1 MLGNIKF
8 LSIKESLS
16 ARLLLFTF
24 CFVLIA
30 EVVIYVP
37 SIANFRE
44 NWINQ
49 KLAEANIA
57 ILVIE
62 AAPDFMVSRL
72 LADELL
78 TSTENYSIVRTF
90 EGAED
95 FPQALMAADPFEVSE
110 YFDMRNL
117 SWFQSVRDALDTLV
131 NMNRTGYLIEARGT
145 SMGDEPGE
153 IIIVFDEALLCA
165 DMLTYSLN
173 IVILSI
179 IISILVAALLYYSLS
194 NLLVRPV
201 KNITDNMIAFRHA
214 PEDMTRQ
221 FEPEDRED
229 EIGVVMRELA
239 KMQDDVRKAL
249 NQKDHLA
256 KLGGAISNINH
267 DLRNMLSSA
276 QLVSD
281 HLSTIDN
288 PVVQQL
294 APRFVKAIDRAIRL
308 CEHTLE
314 YGGSQAEELH
324 VRTFN
329 LHNLVDDVTTSLGL
343 FDQSQITLHN
353 KVDKDQKLTGDN
365 DQIFRVL
372 MNICRNAVQAIGE
385 SGNIIVKSEQSNDR
399 ITIDITDDALG
410 IPEKIK
416 ENLFQPF
423 KTGSRGGT
431 GLGLAISKEIIT
443 AHGGTLDLL
452 ESSPKG
458 STFRIILP
466 IHH

>member
-1 MLGNIKF
+1 MAGILKKI
-8 LSIKESLS
+8 SIKESLS
-16 ARLLLFTF
+16 ARLLLFTI

-30 EVVIYVP
+30 EVLIYVP

-44 NWINQ
+44 NWIEQ
-49 KLAEANIA
+49 KIAEANIA
-57 ILVIE
+57 ILVLE
-62 AAPDFMVSRL
+62 AAPDYIVSRML
-72 LADELL
+72 TDELL
-78 TSTENYSIVRTF
+78 TSTENYSIMRRF
-90 EGAED
+90 DDGMD
-95 FPQALMAADPFEVSE
+95 PQVLRAMEPYNVSAR
-110 YFDMRNL
+110 FDIRNVP
-117 SWFQSVRDALDTLV
+117 WTESVRDAFETLIF
-131 NMNRTGYLIEARGT
+131 MNRENYLMEVTGNASGEYG
-145 SMGDEPGE
+145 GE
-153 IIIVFDEALLCA
+153 IVVVFDEILLCH
-165 DMLTYSLN
+165 DMLIYSRN
-173 IVILSI
+173 IVLLTIV
-179 IISILVAALLYYSLS
+179 ISLFTAMLVYYSLS

-201 KNITDNMIAFRHA
+201 QKITDNMIAFRHA
-214 PEDMTRQ
+214 PEDLTKK
-221 FEPEDRED
+221 FIPEDRED
-229 EIGVVMRELA
+229 EIGLVMQELA
-239 KMQDDVRKAL
+239 RMQDDVRKAL

-281 HLSTIDN
+281 HLSTIDD

-308 CEHTLE
+308 CENTLQ
-314 YGGSQAEELH
+314 YGGSEVEELN
-324 VRTFN
+324 VKTFN

-343 FDQSQITLHN
+343 YENENI
-353 KVDKDQKLTGDN
+353 KLQNNIATEEKIKADN
-365 DQIFRVL
+365 DQLFRVL

-385 SGNIIVKSEQSNDR
+385 TGNITINGIVENSQ
-399 ITIDITDDALG
+399 ITVDISDDALG

-452 ESSPKG
+452 KSDASG
-458 STFRIILP
+458 TTFRIILP
-466 IHH
+466 LNN

>member
-1 MLGNIKF
+1 MAGILKK

-16 ARLLLFTF
+16 ARLLLFTI

-30 EVVIYVP
+30 EVLIYVP

-44 NWINQ
+44 NWIEQ
-49 KLAEANIA
+49 KIAEANIA
-57 ILVIE
+57 ILVLE
-62 AAPDFMVSRL
+62 AAPDYIVSRML
-72 LADELL
+72 TDELL
-78 TSTENYSIVRTF
+78 ISTENYSIMRRF
-90 EGAED
+90 DDGMD
-95 FPQALMAADPFEVSE
+95 PQVLRAMEPYNVSAR
-110 YFDMRNL
+110 FDIRNVP
-117 SWFQSVRDALDTLV
+117 WTESVRDAFETLIF
-131 NMNRTGYLIEARGT
+131 MNRENYLMEVTGNASGEYG
-145 SMGDEPGE
+145 GE
-153 IIIVFDEALLCA
+153 IVVVFDEILLCH
-165 DMLTYSLN
+165 DMLIYSRN
-173 IVILSI
+173 IVLLTIV
-179 IISILVAALLYYSLS
+179 ISLFTAMLVYYSLS

-201 KNITDNMIAFRHA
+201 QKITDNMIAFRHA
-214 PEDMTRQ
+214 PEDLTKK
-221 FEPEDRED
+221 FIPEDRED
-229 EIGVVMRELA
+229 EIGLVMQELA
-239 KMQDDVRKAL
+239 RMQDDVRKAL

-256 KLGGAISNINH
+256 KLRGAISNINH

-281 HLSTIDN
+281 HLSTIDD

-308 CEHTLE
+308 CENTLQ
-314 YGGSQAEELH
+314 YGGSEVEELN
-324 VRTFN
+324 VKTFN

-343 FDQSQITLHN
+343 YENENIKLQNNIATE
-353 KVDKDQKLTGDN
+353 QKIKADN
-365 DQIFRVL
+365 DQLFRVL

-385 SGNIIVKSEQSNDR
+385 TGNITINGIVENSQ
-399 ITIDITDDALG
+399 ITVDISDDALG

-452 ESSPKG
+452 KSDASG
-458 STFRIILP
+458 TTFRIILP
-466 IHH
+466 LNN

>member
-1 MLGNIKF
+1 MAGILKK

-16 ARLLLFTF
+16 ARLLLFTI

-30 EVVIYVP
+30 EVLIYVP

-44 NWINQ
+44 NWIEQ
-49 KLAEANIA
+49 KIAEANIA
-57 ILVIE
+57 ILVLE
-62 AAPDFMVSRL
+62 AAPDYIVSRML
-72 LADELL
+72 TDELL
-78 TSTENYSIVRTF
+78 TSTENYSIMRRF
-90 EGAED
+90 DDGMD
-95 FPQALMAADPFEVSE
+95 PQVLRAMEPYNVSAR
-110 YFDMRNL
+110 FDIRNVP
-117 SWFQSVRDALDTLV
+117 WTGSVRDAFQTLIF
-131 NMNRTGYLIEARGT
+131 MNRENYLMEVTGNASGEYG
-145 SMGDEPGE
+145 GE
-153 IIIVFDEALLCA
+153 IVVVFDEILLCH
-165 DMLTYSLN
+165 DMLIYSRN
-173 IVILSI
+173 IVLLTIV
-179 IISILVAALLYYSLS
+179 ISLFTAMLVYYSLS

-201 KNITDNMIAFRHA
+201 QKITDNMIAFRHA
-214 PEDMTRQ
+214 PEDLTKK
-221 FEPEDRED
+221 FIPEDRED
-229 EIGVVMRELA
+229 EIGLVMQELA
-239 KMQDDVRKAL
+239 RMQDDVRKAL

-281 HLSTIDN
+281 HLSTIDD

-308 CEHTLE
+308 CENTLQ
-314 YGGSQAEELH
+314 YGGSEVEELN
-324 VRTFN
+324 VKTFN

-343 FDQSQITLHN
+343 YENENIKLQNNIATE
-353 KVDKDQKLTGDN
+353 QKIKADN
-365 DQIFRVL
+365 DQLFRVL

-385 SGNIIVKSEQSNDR
+385 TGNITINGIVENSQ
-399 ITIDITDDALG
+399 ITVDISDDALG

-452 ESSPKG
+452 KSDASG
-458 STFRIILP
+458 TTFRIILP
-466 IHH
+466 LNN

>member
-1 MLGNIKF
+1 MAGILKK

-16 ARLLLFTF
+16 ARLLLFTI

-30 EVVIYVP
+30 EVLIYVP

-44 NWINQ
+44 NWIEQ
-49 KLAEANIA
+49 KIAEANIA
-57 ILVIE
+57 ILVLE
-62 AAPDFMVSRL
+62 AAPDYIVSRML
-72 LADELL
+72 TDELL
-78 TSTENYSIVRTF
+78 ISTENYSIMRRF
-90 EGAED
+90 DDGMD
-95 FPQALMAADPFEVSE
+95 PQVLRAMEPYNVSAR
-110 YFDMRNL
+110 FDIRNVP
-117 SWFQSVRDALDTLV
+117 WTESVRDAFETLIF
-131 NMNRTGYLIEARGT
+131 MNRENYLMEVTGNASGEYG
-145 SMGDEPGE
+145 GE
-153 IIIVFDEALLCA
+153 IVVVFDEILLCH
-165 DMLTYSLN
+165 DMLIYSRN
-173 IVILSI
+173 IVLLTIV
-179 IISILVAALLYYSLS
+179 ISLFTAMLVYYSLS

-201 KNITDNMIAFRHA
+201 QKITDNMIAFRHA
-214 PEDMTRQ
+214 PEDLTKK
-221 FEPEDRED
+221 FIPEDRED
-229 EIGVVMRELA
+229 EIGLMMQELER
-239 KMQDDVRKAL
+239 MQDDVRKAL

-281 HLSTIDN
+281 HLSTIDD

-308 CEHTLE
+308 CENTLQ
-314 YGGSQAEELH
+314 YGGSEVEELN
-324 VRTFN
+324 VKTFN

-343 FDQSQITLHN
+343 YENENIKLQNNIATE
-353 KVDKDQKLTGDN
+353 QKIKADN
-365 DQIFRVL
+365 DQLFRVL

-385 SGNIIVKSEQSNDR
+385 TGNITLNGIVENSQ
-399 ITIDITDDALG
+399 ITVDISDDALG

-452 ESSPKG
+452 KSDASG
-458 STFRIILP
+458 TTFRIILP
-466 IHH
+466 LNN

>member
-1 MLGNIKF
+1 MAGILKK

-16 ARLLLFTF
+16 ARLLLFTI

-30 EVVIYVP
+30 EVLIYVP

-44 NWINQ
+44 NWIEQ
-49 KLAEANIA
+49 KIAEANIA
-57 ILVIE
+57 ILVLE
-62 AAPDFMVSRL
+62 AAPDYIVSRML
-72 LADELL
+72 TDELL
-78 TSTENYSIVRTF
+78 TSTENYSIMRRF
-90 EGAED
+90 DDGMD
-95 FPQALMAADPFEVSE
+95 PQVLRAMEPYNVSAR
-110 YFDMRNL
+110 FDIRNVP
-117 SWFQSVRDALDTLV
+117 WTESVRDAFETLIF
-131 NMNRTGYLIEARGT
+131 MNRENYLMEVTGNASGEYG
-145 SMGDEPGE
+145 GE
-153 IIIVFDEALLCA
+153 IVVVFDEILLCH
-165 DMLTYSLN
+165 DMLIYSRN
-173 IVILSI
+173 IVLLTIV
-179 IISILVAALLYYSLS
+179 ISLFTAMLVYYSLS

-201 KNITDNMIAFRHA
+201 QKITDNMIAFRHA
-214 PEDMTRQ
+214 PEDLTKK
-221 FEPEDRED
+221 FIPEDRED
-229 EIGVVMRELA
+229 EIGLVMQELA
-239 KMQDDVRKAL
+239 RMQDDVRKAL

-281 HLSTIDN
+281 HLSTIDD

-308 CEHTLE
+308 CENTLQ
-314 YGGSQAEELH
+314 YGGSEVEELN
-324 VRTFN
+324 VKTFN

-343 FDQSQITLHN
+343 YENENIKLQNNIATE
-353 KVDKDQKLTGDN
+353 QKIKADN
-365 DQIFRVL
+365 DQLFRVL

-385 SGNIIVKSEQSNDR
+385 TGNITINGIVENSQ
-399 ITIDITDDALG
+399 ITVDISDDALG

-452 ESSPKG
+452 KSDASG
-458 STFRIILP
+458 TTFRIILP
-466 IHH
+466 LNN

>member
-1 MLGNIKF
+1 MTGILKK

-16 ARLLLFTF
+16 ARLLFFTI

-30 EVVIYVP
+30 EVLIYVP

-44 NWINQ
+44 NWIEQ
-49 KLAEANIA
+49 KIAEANIA
-57 ILVIE
+57 ILVLE
-62 AAPDFMVSRL
+62 AAPDYIVSRML
-72 LADELL
+72 TDELL
-78 TSTENYSIVRTF
+78 TSTENYSIMRRF
-90 EGAED
+90 DDGMD
-95 FPQALMAADPFEVSE
+95 PQVLRAMEPYNVSAR
-110 YFDMRNL
+110 FDIRNVP
-117 SWFQSVRDALDTLV
+117 WTESVRDAFETLIF
-131 NMNRTGYLIEARGT
+131 MNRENYLMEVTGNASGEYG
-145 SMGDEPGE
+145 GE
-153 IIIVFDEALLCA
+153 IVVVFDEILLCH
-165 DMLTYSLN
+165 DMLIYSRN
-173 IVILSI
+173 IVLLTIV
-179 IISILVAALLYYSLS
+179 ISLFTAMLVYYSLS

-201 KNITDNMIAFRHA
+201 QKITDNMISFRQA
-214 PEDMTRQ
+214 PEDLTKK
-221 FEPEDRED
+221 FIPEDRVD
-229 EIGVVMRELA
+229 EIGLVMQELA
-239 KMQDDVRKAL
+239 RMQDDVRKAL

-281 HLSTIDN
+281 HLSTIDD

-308 CEHTLE
+308 CENTLQ
-314 YGGSQAEELH
+314 YGGSEVEELN
-324 VRTFN
+324 VKTFN

-343 FDQSQITLHN
+343 YENENIKLQNNIATE
-353 KVDKDQKLTGDN
+353 QKIKADN
-365 DQIFRVL
+365 DQLFRVL

-385 SGNIIVKSEQSNDR
+385 TGNITINGIVENSQ
-399 ITIDITDDALG
+399 ITVDISDDALG

-452 ESSPKG
+452 KSDASG
-458 STFRIILP
+458 TIFRIILP
-466 IHH
+466 LNN

>member
-1 MLGNIKF
+1 MAGILKK

-16 ARLLLFTF
+16 ARLLLFTI

-30 EVVIYVP
+30 EVLIYVP

-44 NWINQ
+44 NWIEQ
-49 KLAEANIA
+49 KIAEANIA
-57 ILVIE
+57 ILVLE
-62 AAPDFMVSRL
+62 AAPDYIVSRML
-72 LADELL
+72 TDELL
-78 TSTENYSIVRTF
+78 ISTENYSIMRRF
-90 EGAED
+90 DDGMD
-95 FPQALMAADPFEVSE
+95 PQVLRAMEPYNVSAR
-110 YFDMRNL
+110 FDIRNVP
-117 SWFQSVRDALDTLV
+117 WTESVRDAFETLIF
-131 NMNRTGYLIEARGT
+131 MNRENYLMEVTGNASGEYG
-145 SMGDEPGE
+145 GE
-153 IIIVFDEALLCA
+153 IVVVFDEILLCH
-165 DMLTYSLN
+165 DMLIYSRN
-173 IVILSI
+173 IVLLTIV
-179 IISILVAALLYYSLS
+179 ISLFTAMLVYYSLS

-201 KNITDNMIAFRHA
+201 QKITDNMIAFRHA
-214 PEDMTRQ
+214 PEDLTKK
-221 FEPEDRED
+221 FIPEDRED
-229 EIGVVMRELA
+229 EIGLVMQELA
-239 KMQDDVRKAL
+239 RMQDDVRKAL

-281 HLSTIDN
+281 HLSTIDD

-308 CEHTLE
+308 CENTLQ
-314 YGGSQAEELH
+314 YGGSEVEELN
-324 VRTFN
+324 VKTFN

-343 FDQSQITLHN
+343 YENENIKLQNNIATE
-353 KVDKDQKLTGDN
+353 QKIKADN
-365 DQIFRVL
+365 DQLFRVL
-372 MNICRNAVQAIGE
+372 MNICRNAVQAIGKT
-385 SGNIIVKSEQSNDR
+385 GNITINGIVENSQ
-399 ITIDITDDALG
+399 ITVDISDDALG

-452 ESSPKG
+452 KSDASG
-458 STFRIILP
+458 TTFRIILP
-466 IHH
+466 LNN

>member
-1 MLGNIKF
+1 MAGILKK

-16 ARLLLFTF
+16 ARLLLFTI

-30 EVVIYVP
+30 EVLIYVP

-44 NWINQ
+44 NWIEQ
-49 KLAEANIA
+49 KIAEANIA
-57 ILVIE
+57 ILVLE
-62 AAPDFMVSRL
+62 AAPDYIVSRML
-72 LADELL
+72 TDELL
-78 TSTENYSIVRTF
+78 ISTENYSIMRRF
-90 EGAED
+90 DDGMD
-95 FPQALMAADPFEVSE
+95 PQVLRAMEPYNVSAR
-110 YFDMRNL
+110 FDIRNVP
-117 SWFQSVRDALDTLV
+117 WTESVRDAFETLIF
-131 NMNRTGYLIEARGT
+131 MNRENYLMEVTGNASGEYG
-145 SMGDEPGE
+145 GE
-153 IIIVFDEALLCA
+153 IVVVFDEILLCH
-165 DMLTYSLN
+165 DMLIYSRN
-173 IVILSI
+173 IVLLTIV
-179 IISILVAALLYYSLS
+179 ISLFTAMLVYYSLS

-201 KNITDNMIAFRHA
+201 QKITDNMIAFRHA
-214 PEDMTRQ
+214 PEDLTKK
-221 FEPEDRED
+221 FIPEDRED
-229 EIGVVMRELA
+229 EIGLMMQELER
-239 KMQDDVRKAL
+239 MQDDVRKAL

-281 HLSTIDN
+281 HLSTIDD

-308 CEHTLE
+308 CENTLQ
-314 YGGSQAEELH
+314 YGGSEVEELN
-324 VRTFN
+324 VKTFN

-343 FDQSQITLHN
+343 YENENI
-353 KVDKDQKLTGDN
+353 KLQNNIATEEKIKADN
-365 DQIFRVL
+365 DQLFRVL

-385 SGNIIVKSEQSNDR
+385 TGNITINGIVENSQ
-399 ITIDITDDALG
+399 ITVDISDDALG

-452 ESSPKG
+452 KSDASG
-458 STFRIILP
+458 TTFRIILP
-466 IHH
+466 LNN

>member
-1 MLGNIKF
+1 MLGKLKII
-8 LSIKESLS
+8 SIEKSLS
-16 ARLLLFTF
+16 ARLLLLTIFS
-24 CFVLIA
+24 VLIV
-30 EVVIYVP
+30 EIFFYVP
-37 SIANFRE
+37 SIANFRLT
-44 NWINQ
+44 WIEQ
-49 KLAEANIA
+49 KLAEAHIA
-57 ILVIE
+57 IMVVE

-72 LADELL
+72 LTDQLL
-78 TSTENYSIVRTF
+78 ASSENYSIMRQF
-90 EGAED
+90 QDGEQ
-95 FPQALMAADPFEVSE
+95 QALMAVQPFAVSKQI
-110 YFDMRNL
+110 DIRDV
-117 SWFQSVRDALDTLV
+117 SWFQSIKDALGTMV
-131 NMNRTGYLIEARGT
+131 NMNRTGYLIEARGNVAGEET
-145 SMGDEPGE
+145 EE
-153 IIIVFDEALLCA
+153 IIIVFDEQLLCS
-165 DMLTYSLN
+165 DMLDYSLN
-173 IVILSI
+173 IL
-179 IISILVAALLYYSLS
+179 IISVIISVFVGMFLYYNLS
-194 NLLVRPV
+194 RQLVQPV
-201 KNITDNMIAFRHA
+201 KKITENLISFRHA
-214 PEDMTRQ
+214 PEDMTKR
-221 FEPEDRED
+221 FEPDDRKD

-239 KMQDDVRKAL
+239 TMQDEIRKAL

-281 HLSTIDN
+281 HLSTIDD

-314 YGGSQAEELH
+314 YGGGKSEELNL
-324 VRTFN
+324 RTFN
-329 LHNLVDDVTTSLGL
+329 LHNLVADVSTSLGL
-343 FDQSQITLHN
+343 FDQSKVILHN
-353 KVDKDQKLTGDN
+353 KVDIDQKLTADN

-372 MNICRNAVQAIGE
+372 MNLCRNAVQAIGE
-385 SGNIIVKSEQSNDR
+385 SGNITVTAELSEDQ

-423 KTGSRGGT
+423 KSGSRGGT

-452 ESSPKG
+452 ESSPNG
-458 STFRIILP
+458 STFRIVLP

>member
-1 MLGNIKF
+1 MAGILKKI
-8 LSIKESLS
+8 SIKESLS
-16 ARLLLFTF
+16 ARLLLFTI

-30 EVVIYVP
+30 EVLIYVP

-44 NWINQ
+44 NWIEQ
-49 KLAEANIA
+49 KIAEANIA
-57 ILVIE
+57 ILVLE
-62 AAPDFMVSRL
+62 AAPDYIVSRML
-72 LADELL
+72 TDELL
-78 TSTENYSIVRTF
+78 ISTENYSIMRRF
-90 EGAED
+90 DDGMD
-95 FPQALMAADPFEVSE
+95 PQVLRAMEPYNVSAR
-110 YFDMRNL
+110 FDIRNVP
-117 SWFQSVRDALDTLV
+117 WTESVRDAFETLIF
-131 NMNRTGYLIEARGT
+131 MNRENYLMEVTGNASGEYG
-145 SMGDEPGE
+145 GE
-153 IIIVFDEALLCA
+153 IVVVFDEILLCH
-165 DMLTYSLN
+165 DMLIYSRN
-173 IVILSI
+173 IVLLTIV
-179 IISILVAALLYYSLS
+179 ISLFTAMLVYYSLS

-201 KNITDNMIAFRHA
+201 QKITDNMIAFRHA
-214 PEDMTRQ
+214 PEDLTKK
-221 FEPEDRED
+221 FIPEDRED
-229 EIGVVMRELA
+229 EIGLVMQELA
-239 KMQDDVRKAL
+239 RMQDDVRKAL

-281 HLSTIDN
+281 HLSTIDD

-308 CEHTLE
+308 CENTLQ
-314 YGGSQAEELH
+314 YGGSEVEELN
-324 VRTFN
+324 VKTFN

-343 FDQSQITLHN
+343 YENENI
-353 KVDKDQKLTGDN
+353 KLQNNIATEEKIKADN
-365 DQIFRVL
+365 DQLFRVL

-385 SGNIIVKSEQSNDR
+385 TGNITINGIVENSQ
-399 ITIDITDDALG
+399 ITVDISDDALG

-452 ESSPKG
+452 KSDASG
-458 STFRIILP
+458 TTFRIILP
-466 IHH
+466 LNN

>member
-1 MLGNIKF
+1 MAGILKK

-16 ARLLLFTF
+16 ARLLLFTI

-30 EVVIYVP
+30 EVLIYVP

-44 NWINQ
+44 NWIEQ
-49 KLAEANIA
+49 KIAEANIA
-57 ILVIE
+57 ILVLE
-62 AAPDFMVSRL
+62 AAPDYIVSRML
-72 LADELL
+72 TDELL
-78 TSTENYSIVRTF
+78 ISTENYSIMRRF
-90 EGAED
+90 DDGMD
-95 FPQALMAADPFEVSE
+95 PQVLRAMEPYNVSAR
-110 YFDMRNL
+110 FDIRNVP
-117 SWFQSVRDALDTLV
+117 WTESVRDAFETLIF
-131 NMNRTGYLIEARGT
+131 MNRENYLMEVTGNASGEYG
-145 SMGDEPGE
+145 GE
-153 IIIVFDEALLCA
+153 IVDVFDEILLCH
-165 DMLTYSLN
+165 DMLIYSRN
-173 IVILSI
+173 IVLLTIV
-179 IISILVAALLYYSLS
+179 ISLFTAMLVYYSLS

-201 KNITDNMIAFRHA
+201 QKITDNMIAFRHA
-214 PEDMTRQ
+214 PEDLTKK
-221 FEPEDRED
+221 FIPEDRED
-229 EIGVVMRELA
+229 EIGLVMQELA
-239 KMQDDVRKAL
+239 RMQDDVRKAL

-281 HLSTIDN
+281 HLSTIDD

-308 CEHTLE
+308 CENTLQ
-314 YGGSQAEELH
+314 YGGSEVEELN
-324 VRTFN
+324 VKTFN

-343 FDQSQITLHN
+343 YENENIKLQNNIATE
-353 KVDKDQKLTGDN
+353 QKIKADN
-365 DQIFRVL
+365 DQLFRVL

-385 SGNIIVKSEQSNDR
+385 TGNITINGIVENSQ
-399 ITIDITDDALG
+399 ITVDISDDALG

-452 ESSPKG
+452 KSDASG
-458 STFRIILP
+458 TTFRIILP
-466 IHH
+466 LNN

>member
-1 MLGNIKF
+1 MAGILKK

-16 ARLLLFTF
+16 ARLLLFTI

-30 EVVIYVP
+30 EVLIYVP

-44 NWINQ
+44 NWIEQ
-49 KLAEANIA
+49 KIAEANIA
-57 ILVIE
+57 ILVLE
-62 AAPDFMVSRL
+62 AAPDYIVSRML
-72 LADELL
+72 TDELL
-78 TSTENYSIVRTF
+78 ISTENYSIMRRF
-90 EGAED
+90 DDGMD
-95 FPQALMAADPFEVSE
+95 PQVLRAMEPYNVSAR
-110 YFDMRNL
+110 FDIRNVP
-117 SWFQSVRDALDTLV
+117 WTESVRDAFETLIF
-131 NMNRTGYLIEARGT
+131 MNRENYLMEVTGNASGEYG
-145 SMGDEPGE
+145 GE
-153 IIIVFDEALLCA
+153 IVVVFDEILLCH
-165 DMLTYSLN
+165 DMLIYSRN
-173 IVILSI
+173 IVLLTIV
-179 IISILVAALLYYSLS
+179 ISLFTAMLVYYSLS

-201 KNITDNMIAFRHA
+201 QKITDNMIAFRHA
-214 PEDMTRQ
+214 PEDLTKK
-221 FEPEDRED
+221 FIPEDRED
-229 EIGVVMRELA
+229 EIGLVMQELA
-239 KMQDDVRKAL
+239 RMQDDVRKAL

-281 HLSTIDN
+281 HLSTIDD

-308 CEHTLE
+308 CENTLQ
-314 YGGSQAEELH
+314 YGGSEVEELN
-324 VRTFN
+324 VKTFN

-343 FDQSQITLHN
+343 YENENIKLQNNIATE
-353 KVDKDQKLTGDN
+353 QKIKADN
-365 DQIFRVL
+365 DQLFRVL

-385 SGNIIVKSEQSNDR
+385 TEN
-399 ITIDITDDALG
+399 ITINGIVENSQITVDISDDALG

-452 ESSPKG
+452 KSDASG
-458 STFRIILP
+458 TTFRIILP
-466 IHH
+466 LNN

>member
-1 MLGNIKF
+1 MTGILKK

-16 ARLLLFTF
+16 ARLLIFTIF
-24 CFVLIA
+24 FVLIA
-30 EVVIYVP
+30 EILIYVP

-44 NWINQ
+44 NWIEQ
-49 KLAEANIA
+49 KIAEANIA
-57 ILVIE
+57 ILVLE
-62 AAPDFMVSRL
+62 AAPDYIVSRML
-72 LADELL
+72 TDELL
-78 TSTENYSIVRTF
+78 GSTENFSIMRRF
-90 EGAED
+90 NDGMD
-95 FPQALMAADPFEVSE
+95 PQVLRSMEPFEISARFDIRNVSWT
-110 YFDMRNL
+110 D
-117 SWFQSVRDALDTLV
+117 SVKDAFETLIF
-131 NMNRTGYLIEARGT
+131 MNRENYLIEVIGNASGEY
-145 SMGDEPGE
+145 GGE
-153 IIIVFDEALLCA
+153 IVVVFDEILLCH
-165 DMLTYSLN
+165 DMLVYSRN
-173 IVILSI
+173 IVLLTI
-179 IISILVAALLYYSLS
+179 IISLFTAMLVYYSLS

-201 KNITDNMIAFRHA
+201 QKITDNMIAFRQA
-214 PEDMTRQ
+214 PEDLTKK
-221 FEPEDRED
+221 FIPEQRED
-229 EIGVVMRELA
+229 EIGLVMQELA

-294 APRFVKAIDRAIRL
+294 TPRFVKAIDRAIRL
-308 CEHTLE
+308 CENTLQ
-314 YGGSQAEELH
+314 YGGSEVEELN
-324 VRTFN
+324 VKTFN

-343 FDQSQITLHN
+343 YENDNIKLQNNIATE
-353 KVDKDQKLTGDN
+353 QKIKADN
-365 DQIFRVL
+365 DQLFRVL

-385 SGNIIVKSEQSNDR
+385 TGNIVVNGLVENGH
-399 ITIDITDDALG
+399 ITMDIADDALG

-443 AHGGTLDLL
+443 AHGGTLELL
-452 ESSPKG
+452 KSDSTG
-458 STFRIILP
+458 TTFRIILP
-466 IHH
+466 LNN